1 MSGTPPGLPDPAG
14 DRDGRDGWTGGRD
27 GWTGRFEDELL
38 RLGLQPA
45 RARRLAEETA
55 QQAAESA
62 TAPDALFGPAHL
74 YARHLLT
81 ELNTAAPPAAV
92 PPRATQPGAIQPGA
106 IQPGAIQPGAVRP
119 GAIQPGPVR
128 LRLTGVGKRYRR
140 RTVFSGVDLTV
151 RAGEV
156 TAIVGANGCGK
167 STLLRICAGLTRPTT
182 GTVHRTRRVGF
193 VPQDGGTA
201 GWLTA
206 GEHFRLFGAAAGL
219 AARRAGSTGE
229 HLAARLAWR
238 PDPGQLAQHLSGGTR
253 QKLNLVLGELHAP
266 DLLLLDEPYQ
276 GFDQG
281 TYLDFWKQVLAW
293 RDAGK
298 AVVVVTHLLHD
309 LQHVNHVHD
318 LGAAQ

>member
-1 MSGTPPGLPDPAG
+1 MTG
-14 DRDGRDGWTGGRD
+14 GWTR
-27 GWTGRFEDELL
+27 RFEDELL
-38 RLGLQPA
+38 RLGVQA
-45 RARRLAEETA
+45 GRARQVAEETA
-55 QQAAESA
+55 QQATESA

-81 ELNTAAPPAAV
+81 ELNTGPHRTLHHPGT
-92 PPRATQPGAIQPGA
+92 ATTEPGA
-106 IQPGAIQPGAVRP
+106 
-119 GAIQPGPVR
+119 VR
-128 LRLTGVGKRYRR
+128 LRLTGVSKRYRR
-140 RTVFSGVDLTV
+140 RTVFSDVYLTA

-156 TAIVGANGCGK
+156 TAVVGANGCGK
-167 STLLRICAGLTRPTT
+167 STLLRICAGLVRPS
-182 GTVHRTRRVGF
+182 GGNVQRTRRVGY

-206 GEHFRLFGAAAGL
+206 GEHFTLFGAAAGL
-219 AARRAGSTGE
+219 AARRARSTGE
-229 HLAARLAWR
+229 HLAGRLAWR
-238 PDPGQLAQHLSGGTR
+238 PARDQLAQHLSGGTR

-281 TYLDFWKQVLAW
+281 TYLDFWQQVHAW

-309 LQHVNHVHD
+309 LQHVDHVYD
-318 LGAAQ
+318 LGAAA

>member
-1 MSGTPPGLPDPAG
+1 M
-14 DRDGRDGWTGGRD
+14 TGG
-27 GWTGRFEDELL
+27 WSGRFEDELL
-38 RLGLQPA
+38 RLGLQPG
-45 RARRLAEETA
+45 RARQLAEETI

-74 YARHLLT
+74 YARYLLT
-81 ELNTAAPPAAV
+81 ELNTAAHPAVAG
-92 PPRATQPGAIQPGA
+92 P
-106 IQPGAIQPGAVRP
+106 RP
-119 GAIQPGPVR
+119 GAVR
-128 LRLTGVGKRYRR
+128 LRLTGVNKRYRR
-140 RTVFSGVDLTV
+140 RTVLSNVDLTV

-156 TAIVGANGCGK
+156 TAVVGANGCGK
-167 STLLRICAGLTRPTT
+167 STLLRICAGLVRPSG
-182 GTVHRTRRVGF
+182 GTVQRTRRVGF

-206 GEHFRLFGAAAGL
+206 GEHFTLFGAAAGL
-219 AARRAGSTGE
+219 SPRRARSTGE
-229 HLAARLAWR
+229 HLAGRLAWR
-238 PDPGQLAQHLSGGTR
+238 PTPDQLTQQLSGGTR

-281 TYLDFWKQVLAW
+281 TYLDFWQQVLAW

-309 LQHVNHVHD
+309 LQHVDHVHE
-318 LGAAQ
+318 LGAAA